1 MVKITID
8 FETYSEANLKKVG
21 AWKYSEHPSTD
32 IICMSWAV
40 DDGPFEVWVPGWIFP
55 RRFAHALRLS
65 DTTVEAHGSMFE
77 RAIWQNVAQPGY
89 SWPDIQ
95 PQQWRCTMAACAY
108 KAIPLKLEH
117 GAKVLKLENQKD
129 MDGHRV
135 MLRMSKP
142 DKHGNRDDDFA
153 RTQATYGYCG
163 QDVEVER
170 EMSGVVGPLPPQ
182 ELALWRLDQEMNER
196 GIQID
201 LAGVQSALVV
211 ANSIETRYTE
221 KLKIL
226 TNGEVPTVGCIDKL
240 VRFCGSKGVD
250 IPNLQKITVAGALA
264 GDIPPVVREVL
275 EIRQAIGRSSTKKY
289 NAMLRVA
296 CADGR
301 VRGLVQYHGATTGR
315 FAGRLIQPHNFTRGV
330 YKVNPDD
337 LVSAIR
343 QEDPELLDM
352 IYGSAM
358 QAVSDAVR
366 MMLVAGPGK
375 TLVAGDYNAIEARVL
390 MVMAG
395 EDEAVRLFASGQDIY
410 LDFGCDIYGRTITKE
425 DDPEERQISK
435 HAVLGLGFQMGV
447 DRFIE
452 QVFTNSGGTIVLER
466 ELAERIVH
474 YYRKVKYPRV
484 VNFWYGLERAALQAV
499 HTGKPVGFRDV
510 EYEMQGNWLGCRLP
524 SGRRLWYRDPEVRM
538 EPTPWSTEEEPDIRP
553 VLHYYA
559 QRDGQW
565 RDIQAYGGHL
575 TENVVQGTARDI
587 MVHGMWS
594 AEKAG
599 YPLVLTV
606 HDELVAEPP
615 SCMAGVQSP
624 RMFEEI
630 MEDLPSW
637 ASGYPIAAE
646 AWSGQRYRK

>member
-1 MVKITID
+1 MVNITID

-32 IICMSWAV
+32 IICMSWAI
-40 DDGPFEVWVPGWIFP
+40 DDGPVEVHDPEYPFP
-55 RRFAHALRLS
+55 KELRCALLLS
-65 DTTVEAHGSMFE
+65 ATVEAHGSMFE
-77 RAIWQNVAQPGY
+77 RAIWQNVAEFRYQFPPIR
-89 SWPDIQ
+89 SE
-95 PQQWRCTMAACAY
+95 QWRCTMAACAY

-117 GAKVLKLENQKD
+117 GAKVLKLKNQKD

-135 MLRMSKP
+135 MLRVSKP
-142 DKHGNRDDDFA
+142 DKHGVRDEDFG
-153 RTQATYGYCG
+153 RLQVTYGYCG

-201 LAGVQSALVV
+201 LAGARSALVV
-211 ANSIETRYTE
+211 ANSIESRYTE
-221 KLKIL
+221 NLKIL
-226 TNGEVPTVGCIDKL
+226 TSGEVPTIGCIDKL
-240 VRFCGSKGVD
+240 VAFCGKNGVD
-250 IPNLQKITVAGALA
+250 IPNLQKITVAGTLA
-264 GDIPPVVREVL
+264 GDIPPVVRKVL

-289 NAMLRVA
+289 DAMLRVA
-296 CADGR
+296 CDDGR
-301 VRGLVQYHGATTGR
+301 ARGLIQYHGATTGR

-330 YKVNPDD
+330 YKVIPDH
-337 LVSAIR
+337 LVAAIR
-343 QEDPELLDM
+343 LEDPELLDM

-358 QAVSDAVR
+358 QSLSDAVR
-366 MMLVAGPGK
+366 MMLIAAAGK

-410 LDFGCDIYGRTITKE
+410 LDFGAGIFGRKITKE

-452 QVFTNSGGTIVLER
+452 QVFENSGGTIILDR
-466 ELAERIVH
+466 DLAERIVY

-484 VNFWYGLERAALQAV
+484 VDFWYGLERAAVQAV
-499 HTGKPVGFRDV
+499 HTGKPAGYRDV
-510 EYEMQGNWLGCRLP
+510 EFQVFGAWLACRLP

-538 EPTPWSTEEEPDIRP
+538 QPTPWSTEEEPDIRP
-553 VLHYYA
+553 VLHYWA
-559 QRDGQW
+559 KREGVW

-587 MVHGMWS
+587 MVHGMWN
-594 AEKAG
+594 AEKCG

-606 HDELVAEPP
+606 HDELVTEPEA
-615 SCMAGVQSP
+615 CKAGVQSP